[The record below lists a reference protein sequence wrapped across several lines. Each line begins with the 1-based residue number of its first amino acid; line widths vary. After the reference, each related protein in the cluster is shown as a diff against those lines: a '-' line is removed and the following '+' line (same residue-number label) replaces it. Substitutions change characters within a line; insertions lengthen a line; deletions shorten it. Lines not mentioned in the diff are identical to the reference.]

1 MYFYKQGDTQ
11 SLEKIKS
18 KTQVALK
25 ICKRLVRDINEII
38 DDESKNAMQL
48 ISAKEWEI
56 ISSDDL
62 SV

>member
-1 MYFYKQGDTQ
+1 MYFYKTSDAQ
-11 SLEKIKS
+11 SLEKLKEKAS
-18 KTQVALK
+18 VAIK

-62 SV
+62 SA